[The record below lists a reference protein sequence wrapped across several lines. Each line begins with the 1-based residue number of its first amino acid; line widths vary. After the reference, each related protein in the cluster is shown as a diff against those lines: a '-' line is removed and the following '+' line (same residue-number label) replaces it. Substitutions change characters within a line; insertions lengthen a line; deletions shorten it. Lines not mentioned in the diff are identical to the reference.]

1 MASAVPCRVVAPSE
15 GTDTTEH
22 VDNAEG
28 AENLLAL
35 VRWPG
40 VVGWWEKT
48 WIDYLLTGDEV
59 RRAQGIDDLAAGTW
73 ELASWTW
80 RDTTKLDLMVP
91 DAYFSVSVYFDAEEK
106 SNGWYV
112 DFRRPFTQTSIGLDT
127 LDLMLDLVIE
137 SDLTYRWKD
146 EDEYAQGRRL
156 GVVSDAEHRHVQ
168 EAREQVIDLLRR
180 RTGPFEDR
188 WRTWRRDPGWPLPV
202 LPADALTAAVAVG
215 QSERSPWTAT
225 SIPRRMDTQNS
236 SSD

>member
-1 MASAVPCRVVAPSE
+1 MASAVPCRVVAPPESAD
-15 GTDTTEH
+15 GT
-22 VDNAEG
+22 EG
-28 AENLLAL
+28 AEDLLAL

-40 VVGWWEKT
+40 VVGWWERT
-48 WIDYLLTGDEV
+48 WIDYLLTGDEA

-146 EDEYAQGRRL
+146 EDEYDQGRRL
-156 GVVSDAEHRHVQ
+156 ASSPTWSTVTC
-168 EAREQVIDLLRR
+168 RR
-180 RTGPFEDR
+180 RVSRSSTFCGGEPARSRTGGVPGDAIPAGPFPSFL
-188 WRTWRRDPGWPLPV
+188 RTP
-202 LPADALTAAVAVG
+202 
-215 QSERSPWTAT
+215 
-225 SIPRRMDTQNS
+225 
-236 SSD
+236 